1 MDPSKPKI
9 PAGPFRFYDV
19 SARKVLSGT
28 RALLCAAGYVL
39 LPSDPVGFVK
49 PSLRARREWGQKSN
63 EILCIA
69 RPGLRRALDGLV
81 HLAAAREVLGD
92 SVEYALLLPPVHEFH
107 LIEFLQGNDDRISR
121 EIKKRGFLFWM
132 YNPVED
138 ALVSFTGSSRDPIFG
153 MSPLMP
159 GLLTRELLKRKPGDL
174 TGMANLFKFMPNKG
188 F

>member
-1 MDPSKPKI
+1 MDSSKPKI
-9 PAGPFRFYDV
+9 TAGPVRFYDV

-39 LPSDPVGFVK
+39 LPNDPVGFVK
-49 PSLRARREWGQKSN
+49 PSFRARRQWGQQSN
-63 EILCIA
+63 EILCVA
-69 RPGLRRALDGLV
+69 RPSLRRTLDGLV

-92 SVEYALLLPPVHEFH
+92 SVEYVLLLPLISEYH
-107 LIEFLQGNDDRISR
+107 LLEFLQADDDRIGK
-121 EIKKRGFLFWM
+121 EMKKRGFILWV

-138 ALVSFTGSSRDPIFG
+138 AVFSFTGASRDPVFA
-153 MSPLMP
+153 MSPIMP
-159 GLLTRELLKRKPGDL
+159 GLLTRELLKRKPGGL